1 MESARLMEKTMHVSV
16 AGAGLFVK
24 MYAHISAQASEER
37 ATLVFL
43 HEALGSVGQWKSFPY
58 ELCKATG
65 CDGIVYDRKGHGK
78 SSPMDAPRSPDFYTE
93 EAERYLAGLLDT
105 LNIRRPLLVG
115 HSDGATIA
123 LKFASSFPDR
133 PVGVIS
139 EAAHVIIEDI
149 TLEGIREA
157 RGLYESTDLGVK
169 LSRYHGDKTDDVFRA
184 WADTWLS
191 PELASWNMLEDLHA
205 VRCPVLVVQGADDQY
220 GSRQQVDLIAAH
232 VSGHSEIFWIENC
245 GHVPHLEKRVAVV
258 ERMGEFIS
266 AGRSLAFP

>member
-1 MESARLMEKTMHVSV
+1 MESTHMMEKTMHVPV
-16 AGAGLFVK
+16 DGAGLFVK
-24 MYAHISAQASEER
+24 MYAHISEHAAEER
-37 ATLVFL
+37 PTLVFL

-58 ELCKATG
+58 ELCKAAG

-78 SSPMDAPRSPDFYTE
+78 SSPMDATRTPDFYTQ
-93 EAERYLAGLLDT
+93 EAELYLAGLLDA

-133 PVGVIS
+133 PIGVIS

-157 RGLYESTDLGVK
+157 RGLYEHTDLGAK
-169 LSRYHGDKTDDVFRA
+169 LSRYHGEKTDDVFRA

-191 PELASWNMLEDLHA
+191 PELASWDMLEDLHA
-205 VRCPVLVVQGADDQY
+205 VRCPVLIIQGAGDQY
-220 GSRQQVDLIAAH
+220 GSRQQVDLIAQH
-232 VSGHSEIFWIENC
+232 VSGPSEIFWIENC
-245 GHVPHLEKRVAVV
+245 GHVPHLEKRGAVI
-258 ERMGEFIS
+258 EKMSEFIT
-266 AGRSLAFP
+266 GF

>member
-1 MESARLMEKTMHVSV
+1 MNAPRLMEKTMHVSV
-16 AGAGLFVK
+16 GGAGLFVK
-24 MYAHISAQASEER
+24 MYAHISEHAAEKR
-37 ATLVFL
+37 PTLVFL

-58 ELCKATG
+58 ELCKAAG

-78 SSPMDAPRSPDFYTE
+78 SSPMDGPRTPDFYAE
-93 EAERYLAGLLDT
+93 EAELYLAGLLDA

-115 HSDGATIA
+115 HSDGATVA
-123 LKFASSFPDR
+123 LKFASSFPGR

-157 RGLYESTDLGVK
+157 RGLYERTDLGAK

-191 PELASWNMLEDLHA
+191 PELASWDMLEDLHA
-205 VRCPVLVVQGADDQY
+205 VRCPVLVIQGAGDQY
-220 GSRQQVDLIAAH
+220 GSRRQVDLIAEH
-232 VSGHSEIFWIENC
+232 VSGPSEIVWIENC
-245 GHVPHLEKRVAVV
+245 GHVPHLERRAAVI
-258 ERMGEFIS
+258 EKMSEFIT
-266 AGRSLAFP
+266 RL

>member
-1 MESARLMEKTMHVSV
+1 MDTTRLMEKAIHVPV
-16 AGAGLFVK
+16 HGAGLFVK
-24 MYAHISAQASEER
+24 MYAHISEDMAEER
-37 ATLVFL
+37 PTLVFL

-58 ELCKATG
+58 ELCKAAG

-78 SSPMDAPRSPDFYTE
+78 SSPMDASRTPDFYTE
-93 EAERYLAGLLDT
+93 EAEQYLAGLLDA
-105 LNIRRPLLVG
+105 LNIHRPLLFG

-133 PVGVIS
+133 PVAVIS

-157 RGLYESTDLGVK
+157 RGLYERTDLGAK

-191 PELASWNMLEDLHA
+191 PELASWDMLEDLHA
-205 VRCPVLVVQGADDQY
+205 VRCPVLIMQGADDQY
-220 GSRQQVDLIAAH
+220 GSRLQVDLIAEH
-232 VSGHSEIFWIENC
+232 VSGPSDIFWIENC
-245 GHVPHLEKRVAVV
+245 GHVPHLEKRAVV
-258 ERMGEFIS
+258 IERMCEFI
-266 AGRSLAFP
+266 AGL